1 MKPWG
6 VLSLMIASL
15 ACTAPVEAQQ
25 CGFARCWGA
34 VGVGPEGARGYAYS
48 QYSEDMARER
58 VQAICGDNCDTVKTF
73 FNGCGAMA
81 QGDRDQ
87 WGFGESHSRMAAED
101 VALAFCQ
108 NYGAGCE
115 VRAWACSP

>member
-1 MKPWG
+1 MRRWALSV
-6 VLSLMIASL
+6 VLILGSVVASH
-15 ACTAPVEAQQ
+15 AQQ

-34 VGVGPEGARGYAYS
+34 VGVGPDGARGYAFS
-48 QYSEDMARER
+48 QYSETMAEEQ
-58 VQAICGDNCDTVKTF
+58 VQAICANGCDTVQTF
-73 FNGCGAMA
+73 YNACGAVA
-81 QGDRDQ
+81 QGARGQ
-87 WGFGESHSRMAAED
+87 WGVGLGQSRVAAED